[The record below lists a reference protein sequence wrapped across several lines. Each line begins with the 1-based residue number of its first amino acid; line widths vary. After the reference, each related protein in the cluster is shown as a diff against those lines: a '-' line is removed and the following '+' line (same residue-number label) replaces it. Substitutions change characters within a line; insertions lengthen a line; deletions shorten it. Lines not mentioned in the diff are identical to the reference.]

1 MLGGMDV
8 TLSQKW
14 EALNQL
20 LGGYKTPQ
28 SESKSA

>member
-8 TLSQKW
+8 ALSQKW

-28 SESKSA
+28 SE